1 MTGSTEAPPPR
12 PTPPRATPPLPADDP
27 RSELARARGLDA
39 PSIEGGDD
47 PDPEAGL
54 REERFFGRLLLL
66 MVVAILGTTFV
77 LTILAIAMGAFGYG
91 GH

>member
-1 MTGSTEAPPPR
+1 MDQRPDPR
-12 PTPPRATPPLPADDP
+12 DGRRVEDP

-39 PSIEGGDD
+39 PSIPGGED
-47 PDPEAGL
+47 PDPEDGL

-66 MVVAILGTTFV
+66 MVVAIVGSAFV
-77 LTILAIAMGAFGYG
+77 LTVLAIAFGAFGYG